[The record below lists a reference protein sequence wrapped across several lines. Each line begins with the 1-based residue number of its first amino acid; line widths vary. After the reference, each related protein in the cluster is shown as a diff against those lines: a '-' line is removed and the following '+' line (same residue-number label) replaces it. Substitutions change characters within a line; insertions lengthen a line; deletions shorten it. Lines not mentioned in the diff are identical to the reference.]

1 MNEFDDD
8 DGLDDLLASES
19 SVAPENDP
27 IRKPNPAKTLPESK
41 SETPITKTPDEK
53 LVTKPVKSLPEKNEL
68 DFEFSE
74 EDSLLELGPKKMKPV
89 ENKEKDVGKPKQSES
104 DLSNTKLFGTGQSM
118 FSDDESG
125 KSL

>member
-8 DGLDDLLASES
+8 GGLDDILASES
-19 SVAPENDP
+19 SLASEKDQ
-27 IRKPNPAKTLPESK
+27 IQKPNPAKTLPESK
-41 SETPITKTPDEK
+41 SETPITKKPDEK
-53 LVTKPVKSLPEKNEL
+53 LVAKPVKSLPEKNEL

-89 ENKEKDVGKPKQSES
+89 ENREKHVEKPKTSES
-104 DLSNTKLFGTGQSM
+104 NLSNTKLFGTGQSM

-125 KSL
+125 KSF

>member
-8 DGLDDLLASES
+8 DGLDDLLKSES
-19 SVAPENDP
+19 SVASENDP
-27 IRKPNPAKTLPESK
+27 IRKANPAKTVPESK
-41 SETPITKTPDEK
+41 SETPITKNPDEK
-53 LVTKPVKSLPEKNEL
+53 LVAKPVKSLPEKNEF

-89 ENKEKDVGKPKQSES
+89 ENKEKHVEKPKKSES
-104 DLSNTKLFGTGQSM
+104 EMSNTKLFGTGQSM

>member
-8 DGLDDLLASES
+8 DGLDDLLKSES
-19 SVAPENDP
+19 SVASENDP
-27 IRKPNPAKTLPESK
+27 IRKANRAKTVPESK
-41 SETPITKTPDEK
+41 SETPITKNPDEK
-53 LVTKPVKSLPEKNEL
+53 LVAKPVKSLPEKNEF

-89 ENKEKDVGKPKQSES
+89 ENKEKHVEKPKTSES
-104 DLSNTKLFGTGQSM
+104 DMSNTKLFGTGQSM